1 MATNKSGILGKIYCL
16 WAKAVS
22 LLQSPLLLA
31 MRLYWGWQFF
41 QTGKG
46 KLMNLDR
53 TTGFFQSLHIPHPHL
68 NAIMAGCTECFG
80 GLCLLLGLGSR
91 VLTIPLIVTMCVA
104 YMTADPDRVKV
115 IFTDPDK
122 FVTADEFLFM
132 LTAVIVLVFG
142 PGVFSLDWLIGRKC
156 SKCAGKSDKP
166 AKTGK
171 ADKS

>member
-1 MATNKSGILGKIYCL
+1 MAKNKSGIFGKIYGL
-16 WAKAVS
+16 WAKTVS

-41 QTGKG
+41 VTGKG
-46 KLMNLDR
+46 KLTNLDKV
-53 TTGFFQSLHIPHPHL
+53 TGYFESLHIPHAHL

-80 GLCLLLGLGSR
+80 GLFLLLGLGSR
-91 VLTIPLIVTMCVA
+91 MLTVPLIVTMCVA
-104 YMTADPDRVKV
+104 YATADPDRVKA

-142 PGVFSLDWLIGRKC
+142 PGVFSLDWLIGKTL
-156 SKCAGKSDKP
+156 SKGSSKTEKPSKPKSSD
-166 AKTGK
+166 
-171 ADKS
+171 

>member
-1 MATNKSGILGKIYCL
+1 MTTNTGKVGILANIYSL
-16 WAKAVS
+16 WVKAVS
-22 LLQSPLLLA
+22 CLQSPLLLA

-41 QTGKG
+41 VTGRG

-80 GLCLLLGLGSR
+80 GLFLLLGLGSR

-104 YMTADPDRVKV
+104 YLTADPDRVKA
-115 IFTDPDK
+115 IFSDPDK

-132 LTAVIVLVFG
+132 LTAVIVLIFG
-142 PGVFSLDWLIGRKC
+142 PGKFSFDWLIAKKC
-156 SKCAGKSDKP
+156 CKFSGK
-166 AKTGK
+166 TE
-171 ADKS
+171 KS

>member
-1 MATNKSGILGKIYCL
+1 MAKNKSGIFGNIYGL
-16 WAKAVS
+16 WARTVS

-41 QTGKG
+41 VTGKG
-46 KLMNLDR
+46 KLMNIDR

-80 GLCLLLGLGSR
+80 GLFLLLGLGSR
-91 VLTIPLIVTMCVA
+91 VLTIPLIFTMCVA

-132 LTAVIVLVFG
+132 LTAIIVLVFG
-142 PGVFSLDWLIGRKC
+142 PGVFSLDWLIGKLFFKG
-156 SKCAGKSDKP
+156 S
-166 AKTGK
+166 AKTEK
-171 ADKS
+171 TAKPKKS

>member
-16 WAKAVS
+16 WVKAVS
-22 LLQSPLLLA
+22 CLQSPLLLA

-53 TTGFFQSLHIPHPHL
+53 VTGFFESLHIPHPHL

-80 GLCLLLGLGSR
+80 GLFLLLGFGSR
-91 VLTIPLIVTMCVA
+91 VLTVPLIVTMCVA
-104 YMTADPDRVKV
+104 YLTADPDRVKV
-115 IFTDPDK
+115 IFSDPDK

-132 LTAVIVLVFG
+132 LTAIIVLVFG
-142 PGVFSLDWLIGRKC
+142 PGVFSLDWLIGKIFCGKKAKAQIQSRK
-156 SKCAGKSDKP
+156 
-166 AKTGK
+166 
-171 ADKS
+171 

>member
-1 MATNKSGILGKIYCL
+1 MAKNKSGIIGNIYGL
-16 WAKAVS
+16 WAKTVS

-41 QTGKG
+41 QIGKG
-46 KLMNLDR
+46 KLTNLDR
-53 TTGFFQSLHIPHPHL
+53 PTAFFESLHIPHPHL
-68 NAIMAGCTECFG
+68 NAILAGCTECFG

-104 YMTADPDRVKV
+104 YMTADPDRVKA

-132 LTAVIVLVFG
+132 LTAIIVLVFG
-142 PGVFSLDWLIGRKC
+142 PGVFSLDWLIGKTF
-156 SKCAGKSDKP
+156 SKGS
-166 AKTGK
+166 AKTEK
-171 ADKS
+171 PNKPKSSD